1 MPEFCP
7 GEYDYDVFPEYYD
20 GHILKPEYQAELDKE
35 KYEAM
40 LASEELSDTQPEP
53 QPVCHVEGGI
63 LREETSRPRVT
74 VRFVRCSTRE
84 LDPLANLPGSFKALE
99 DLLRYCGLIEDDR
112 ASDFYNPLPPEQ
124 VKVKT
129 RKEHETIIELDYET

>member
-1 MPEFCP
+1 METYL
-7 GEYDYDVFPEYYD
+7 GNEN
-20 GHILKPEYQAELDKE
+20 HT
-35 KYEAM
+35 
-40 LASEELSDTQPEP
+40 ASQGIFNSQPEP
-53 QPVCHVEGGI
+53 QQVCYVEGGI
-63 LREETSRPRVT
+63 LREEASGARVT

-112 ASDFYNPLPPEQ
+112 ASDSYNPLPPEQ

-129 RKEHETIIELDYET
+129 RKEHQTIIELDYEMPSLRSGDQPGLDTPH